1 MKKIVPMYPWPMH
14 PKVAEA
20 MAAIPDTTP
29 VQALPGGPG
38 PVLAIRKAPNFVA
51 DAIVVM
57 SPGRLPEAVRV
68 VIGDGLEMVTIRDQV
83 TTVLGAGASVKEMH
97 ETLRSGG
104 VHFQ

>member
-20 MAAIPDTTP
+20 MAAIPDAVP

-38 PVLAIRKAPNFVA
+38 PVLAIRKAPRFMA

-57 SPGRLPEAVRV
+57 SPERLPEAVHV
-68 VIGDGLEMVTIRDQV
+68 VISDGLEMVTVRDQV
-83 TTVLGAGASVKEMH
+83 TSVLGAGAPVRETR
-97 ETLRSGG
+97 ETLEG
-104 VHFQ
+104 VRFE